1 MAAGLDV
8 QLIANSPKLSAVRIR
23 FFSEPGMNDGMGHL
37 VENDLPNIGFVTHR
51 KQARRDRYLLPWR
64 CV

>member
-8 QLIANSPKLSAVRIR
+8 QLVANSPKLSAVRTR
-23 FFSEPGMNDGMGHL
+23 FFSEPGMDDGMGHL

-51 KQARRDRYLLPWR
+51 KQAR
-64 CV
+64 